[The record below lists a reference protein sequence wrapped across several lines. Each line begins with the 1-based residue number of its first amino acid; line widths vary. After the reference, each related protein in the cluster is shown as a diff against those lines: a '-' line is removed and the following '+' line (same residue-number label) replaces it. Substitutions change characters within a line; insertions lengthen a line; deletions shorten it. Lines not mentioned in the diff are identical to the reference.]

1 MSGLEA
7 GLASQATLD
16 MLSAKVKSQED
27 IIAQKEEEI
36 RKLNTRIQESEN
48 QQIKLSKLFEEKY
61 QEIA

>member
-48 QQIKLSKLFEEKY
+48 Q
-61 QEIA
+61 